1 MTEKEKYIKKSA
13 LNIYII
19 ITFFV
24 LCVITVC
31 AALSTGASGVNV
43 FDVIKFF
50 FKSETGDLQ
59 RRVIF
64 EIRLPRALA
73 AASAGAALSL
83 SGLLMQGVF
92 RNPLVSPYTL
102 GVSGGAAAGA
112 SFAIIFRSHIVSVF
126 PFLENFCVPAG
137 AFAFS
142 MLTMILVYA
151 ISSVKAHDS
160 RTLILA
166 GVAIGYLFSA
176 LTASMKYFSDVRELP
191 EIVFWTMG
199 SLSGI
204 APAGIIVIA
213 VCVII
218 VFITMMRFAWDLN
231 AVSLGQE
238 DALSLGVNYT
248 RIKIMSLILS
258 TATASA
264 AVAFTGIIGFVGLV
278 APHITRILMGGD
290 YRYSV
295 PGTALTGALLLLV
308 SDTAARTVIA
318 PAELPVGIITSF
330 IGVPFFIY
338 LLARNSVK
346 GSVLKVKK

>member
-19 ITFFV
+19 ITLFV
-24 LCVITVC
+24 LCFITIC
-31 AALSTGASGVNV
+31 AALSTGASGVNI
-43 FDVIKFF
+43 FDVLKFF
-50 FKSETGDLQ
+50 SKSETGDLQ

-73 AASAGAALSL
+73 AASAGAALAL

-112 SFAIIFRSHIVSVF
+112 SFVIIFRSHIVNVF
-126 PFLENFCVPAG
+126 PYLENFCVPAG

-142 MLTMILVYA
+142 MLTMILVYT
-151 ISSVKAHDS
+151 ISSIKAHDS

-204 APAGIIVIA
+204 APAGIIIIA

-231 AVSLGQE
+231 AISLGQE

-248 RIKIMSLILS
+248 RIKVLSLILS
-258 TATASA
+258 TSTAST
-264 AVAFTGIIGFVGLV
+264 AVAFTGVIGFVGLV

-295 PGTALTGALLLLV
+295 PGTALTGTLLLLV
-308 SDTAARTVIA
+308 SDTAARTIIA